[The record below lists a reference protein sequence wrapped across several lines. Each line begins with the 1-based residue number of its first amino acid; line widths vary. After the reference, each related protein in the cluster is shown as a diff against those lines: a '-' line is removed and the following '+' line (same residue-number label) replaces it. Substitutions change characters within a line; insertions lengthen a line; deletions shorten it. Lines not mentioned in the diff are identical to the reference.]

1 LNLKFRRHPHESGDL
16 IVKGLEITLSEGFA
30 VPSQAENDE
39 KRSFLAKTM
48 PDPDVLRHVISRTGL
63 FGWPHILIII

>member
-1 LNLKFRRHPHESGDL
+1 MSNIQSNNYLVSARKLLNLKFRRHPHESGDL

-39 KRSFLAKTM
+39 KRSFLAET
-48 PDPDVLRHVISRTGL
+48 I
-63 FGWPHILIII
+63 